1 MNSLQ
6 QKFAEWDS
14 QNLLARGEADDTA
27 DKEAS
32 IYDVRKIVGI
42 LDPPPPCPH
51 LGLIYSTKFMQP
63 PLLHLLLG

>member
-42 LDPPPPCPH
+42 LDP
-51 LGLIYSTKFMQP
+51 L
-63 PLLHLLLG
+63 PLSAFGTDLQY